1 MYGRSA
7 HFVPCLCRQ
16 WVEHGRA
23 QHLVQDVR
31 AKQTSCVHSLRLVP
45 AVMRSCICRRTNYES
60 GTRVPLF
67 FRAPWIKSA
76 VGVKSTALAELV
88 DLFPTLS
95 ELAGLELPTGV
106 GGAHLGGSS
115 LV

>member
-1 MYGRSA
+1 
-7 HFVPCLCRQ
+7 
-16 WVEHGRA
+16 
-23 QHLVQDVR
+23 
-31 AKQTSCVHSLRLVP
+31 
-45 AVMRSCICRRTNYES
+45 MRSCICRRTNYES

-67 FRAPWIKSA
+67 FRASWIKSA

>member
-1 MYGRSA
+1 M
-7 HFVPCLCRQ
+7 
-16 WVEHGRA
+16 
-23 QHLVQDVR
+23 
-31 AKQTSCVHSLRLVP
+31 
-45 AVMRSCICRRTNYES
+45 TNYES

-115 LV
+115 LVPTFRDPKATAASLRTCTETRSRIVVHAAADLQSM